1 MRKETNDEAVLDL
14 LLVVNKNFHP
24 IKIWVFLWRILFADP
39 IVEHVHEEP
48 GIGFLARHVPLI
60 SWATVTEGTL
70 QLMNEKCLEN
80 FLVVVI
86 IAFPDVLEEMFY
98 TSSEMNFHMLLD
110 PSDNISRYVVAF
122 RTRHPNLIER
132 K

>member
-1 MRKETNDEAVLDL
+1 MDS
-14 LLVVNKNFHP
+14 
-24 IKIWVFLWRILFADP
+24 
-39 IVEHVHEEP
+39 IVEHVHEKP
-48 GIGFLARHVPLI
+48 GIGSLAWHVPLI
-60 SWATVTEGTL
+60 SWATVTEGTF

-110 PSDNISRYVVAF
+110 
-122 RTRHPNLIER
+122 
-132 K
+132 